1 MSTGL
6 IIAIVVV
13 ALILL
18 VLFAFVLPRARRT
31 AQVKAR
37 ERELE
42 QRRERVAEEHR
53 TEAEERRGMAERAEQ
68 KAQMAQAEAERERA
82 EAELRERRAQM
93 HERGMADDELIDESE
108 RDRFAGTSGMSN
120 APTDTRGDDSVRG
133 DAVGDEDRPMHE
145 PATDYEQ
152 GRVDEASEREGRF
165 ARSPESERTE
175 DPTRRA

>member
-6 IIAIVVV
+6 IIAIVVI
-13 ALILL
+13 ALILIA
-18 VLFAFVLPRARRT
+18 LFAFVLPRARRT

-42 QRRERVAEEHR
+42 QRREHVAGEHR
-53 TEAEERRGMAERAEQ
+53 AEAEERRGMAERAEQ
-68 KAQMAQAEAERERA
+68 KAQMAEAEAQRERA

-108 RDRFAGTSGMSN
+108 RDRFAGTSATS
-120 APTDTRGDDSVRG
+120 ARPP
-133 DAVGDEDRPMHE
+133 DEDRPMHE

-152 GRVDEASEREGRF
+152 GRVDEREGRF
-165 ARSPESERTE
+165 GRSPETERTE
-175 DPTRRA
+175 DPTRKA